1 MVRRLMGVGLGMAIL
16 AASAAVEVQAQD
28 DFEWSGEIAQGRTL
42 EIRGISGNIRAV
54 LASGDRAEVY
64 AAKHGRSRDFDD
76 VHIEV
81 VEDGDGVIVCA
92 VYGESRRGSCDY
104 DGDDD
109 GGHRRGRRSI
119 NVSVDFEVRV
129 PAGVEFV
136 GAMVSGDVRA
146 EDLESEVTAT
156 TVSGDVFVSTT
167 EVAWGT
173 TVSGEIEIA
182 MGSSDWDDLH
192 FSTVSGDITLFLPSG
207 LDADVEFSSLS
218 GDFESDF
225 DIAVESRSRRRM
237 MIGSRVRGVI
247 GDGGRKLSFNTVS
260 GDVTLRRARV
270 RVR

>member
-1 MVRRLMGVGLGMAIL
+1 MVRRLVGVGLGMAVL
-16 AASAAVEVQAQD
+16 VTSAAVQVQAQD
-28 DFEWSGEIAQGRTL
+28 DFEWSGRVAQGRTL
-42 EIRGISGNIRAV
+42 EVRGISGNIRAV

-64 AAKHGRSRDFDD
+64 AEKHGRSRDFDD

-92 VYGESRRGSCDY
+92 IYGDNRRDSCGYDDDDDWSDRRGN
-104 DGDDD
+104 
-109 GGHRRGRRSI
+109 RSI

-129 PAGVEFV
+129 PAGVEFI

-182 MGSSDWDDLH
+182 MGSSNWDDLH

-207 LDADVEFSSLS
+207 LDADVEFESLS
-218 GDFESDF
+218 GDFDSDF
-225 DIAVESRSRRRM
+225 DVAVERQSRRRRTF
-237 MIGSRVRGVI
+237 GSRVRGTI
-247 GDGGRKLSFNTVS
+247 GEGGRKLSFNTVS
-260 GDVTLRRARV
+260 GDVTLRRARTQV
-270 RVR
+270 R